1 MSEIPILE
9 IGAGG
14 AFALLIIKEFRNWG
28 TSLLAKKN
36 GNGNNGSQHKSST
49 LCNTHTN
56 DISANKTE
64 VLNIKEVFRELKK
77 ENKADHDET
86 KRLIVNGGS
95 K

>member
-14 AFALLIIKEFRNWG
+14 AFALLVIKEFRNWG
-28 TSLLAKKN
+28 TSILAKR
-36 GNGNNGSQHKSST
+36 NGNNGSQYRSST

-64 VLNIKEVFRELKK
+64 VMNIKEVFRELKK
-77 ENKADHDET
+77 ENKADHDEI
-86 KRLIVNGGS
+86 KALIVNGR